1 MAIPIIPLAAG
12 IALIFITV
20 YKLIVFP
27 AFISPLARIPNIHWT
42 APLSPLWIL
51 FHRQQQ
57 NDTTTIHAAHARH
70 GPVIRLAPNEISI
83 NSVDGGI
90 RTVYAGGFE
99 KGDWY
104 SNVFSNYGVEP
115 MFAMEGHTEHSKR
128 KRMLSNVYA
137 KSTLQG
143 SQALHKQTHILL
155 RERLHQRLKAGVDAP
170 NGIELYDVFAAVTM
184 DFVSGYIF
192 GLKNNS
198 DHIRRKEEGLKLF
211 TDFKSRQKY
220 TFWPQEMAGFTNFM
234 KRIGLKWMLVPTW
247 VDKANQ
253 EIEDW
258 VMTMCDKAESTLKAS
273 EGGEQVAVEDYPTV
287 YAQLRNTLLKDAM
300 KSDKADADESI
311 QQQVQNL
318 RLKIASEVLDH
329 TLAGFDTSSITL
341 TWLAWQLSRP
351 QQLHWQIKLQE
362 EIKTLNGSLD
372 AKAIDNLPILHA
384 IMMETLRLH
393 AAIPGNQPR
402 MTPNVPTTLGDTES
416 GIAFASLPPG
426 IRVQAQAWSLHRNS
440 KVFPNPDEW
449 SPDRWLDSDN
459 STQREM
465 SRWFWAFGS
474 GGRMCVGSNLAMLDM
489 KATMVGL
496 WGSFSTEILEDDGMV
511 PNNGYMAEPLG
522 VGPGGKK
529 GIGKDRRF
537 LRCRLT
543 AVEKAG

>member
-1 MAIPIIPLAAG
+1 MAVPIIPLAAG
-12 IALIFITV
+12 IALVFLTF
-20 YKLIVFP
+20 YKLIIYP
-27 AFISPLARIPNIHWT
+27 AFRSPLAQIPNIHWT
-42 APLSPLWIL
+42 APISPFWIL

-57 NDTTTIHAAHARH
+57 NDTTTIHAAHARL

-115 MFAMEGHTEHSKR
+115 MFAMEGHNEHSKR

-143 SQALHKQTHILL
+143 SQALHKQTHVLL
-155 RERLHQRLKAGVDAP
+155 RERLHQRLKAGAEAA
-170 NGIELYDVFAAVTM
+170 NGVELYDIFAAVTM
-184 DFVSGYIF
+184 DFVSSYIF

-198 DHIRRKEEGLKLF
+198 DHIRRKEEGMKLF

-220 TFWPQEMAGFTNFM
+220 TFWPQEMASFTKFM
-234 KRIGLKWMLVPTW
+234 KSVGLKWLLVPTW

-258 VMTMCDKAESTLKAS
+258 VMSMCDQAEKTLKAS
-273 EGGEQVAVEDYPTV
+273 ESGEEVAVEDYPTV
-287 YAQLRNTLLKDAM
+287 YAQLRTTLLKDAM
-300 KSDKADADESI
+300 KSDKADADLPIE
-311 QQQVQNL
+311 QQVQNL
-318 RLKIASEVLDH
+318 RLQIASEVLDH

-351 QQLHWQIKLQE
+351 RQLHWQRKLQE
-362 EIKTLNGSLD
+362 EIKTLKGSLD

-384 IMMETLRLH
+384 ILMETLRLH

-402 MTPNVPTTLGDTES
+402 MTPHVPATLGDTES
-416 GIAFASLPPG
+416 GIQFASLPPG
-426 IRVQAQAWSLHRNS
+426 VRVQAQAWSLHRNP
-440 KVFPNPDEW
+440 KVFPDPDEW
-449 SPDRWLDSDN
+449 SPSRWVDSDS

-496 WGSFSTEILEDDGMV
+496 WGSFSTEIVEDDGMV

-537 LRCRLT
+537 LRCKLT
-543 AVEKAG
+543 EVEKAG